1 MGDIVTTTHSI
12 KRMATTRLLMA
23 CVALSLCSSAWA
35 LEFPYN
41 ALRWMTHSAAGG
53 GADTMVRTLAAA
65 VSEKIGKQV
74 VVENQL
80 GGGGLPA
87 ASAVLKAGDD
97 GHTWLAADNGILVF
111 NSALYKSLPYEKT
124 SFITLGMT
132 ARAPL
137 VLVVSPQGGFKSA
150 KELLDSAK
158 ANKISYASI
167 GNGTPSQ
174 LATDLLAKR
183 SGLQFVRV
191 PLGNDVAALNDV
203 MAGQVGFTVADL
215 PSALPH
221 LRAGKLQALGVFTP
235 RRITALPDV
244 PTFAELGQ
252 PDLSIYLWHSLAVH
266 SKTPPNVQATISK
279 AFVAAT
285 AQPSVRKRLT
295 DAGWELLA
303 NESGFAQ
310 AYLSAEQTTWH
321 RLIKEAGLKAD

>member
-1 MGDIVTTTHSI
+1 MKTTFYIPTNY
-12 KRMATTRLLMA
+12 RVRRLILVGLM
-23 CVALSLCSSAWA
+23 CISPVVWA
-35 LEFPYN
+35 LDFPYN
-41 ALRWMTHSAAGG
+41 ALRWMTQSAPGG
-53 GADTMVRTLAAA
+53 GTDAMVRTLAAA
-65 VSEKIGKQV
+65 ISEKIGKQV

-183 SGLQFVRV
+183 TGLQFVRV

-235 RRITALPDV
+235 RRITALPEV

-252 PDLSIYLWHSLAVH
+252 PDLNIYLWHSLAVH

-303 NESGFAQ
+303 NETGFAQ
-310 AYLSAEQTTWH
+310 AYVSAEQTTWP